1 MKKRKAAKDAFW
13 KSFSSPWGAI
23 RVGCSAKGVQEAHL
37 LPRNGKRKKTV
48 LSQQAPL
55 SAHPRKAAQ
64 VAAQAV
70 AQLEEYFSGKRR
82 RFTLPLDLRGTPFQ
96 RRVWKALL
104 QIPYG
109 ETRSYRQI
117 ARQVGNPKAARAVGM
132 ANHANPVGIIVPCHR
147 VIASDGSLGGYAGG
161 IRMKARLLRLEGSN
175 RTTEVLER

>member
-1 MKKRKAAKDAFW
+1 MKKRQAAKNAFCITYR
-13 KSFSSPWGAI
+13 SPWGEI
-23 RVGCSAKGVQEAHL
+23 RVGCSAIGVQEAHF
-37 LPRNGKRKKTV
+37 LPRNGKRKKTG
-48 LSQQAPL
+48 LSQQARL
-55 SAHPRKAAQ
+55 SAHTHMAAQ

-82 RFTLPLDLRGTPFQ
+82 RFSLPLDLRGTPFQ

-117 ARQVGNPKAARAVGM
+117 ALQVGNIKAARAVGM

-161 IRMKARLLRLEGSN
+161 TRLKAGLLRLEANSYPI
-175 RTTEVLER
+175 